1 MSLTM
6 KNVLLLFCFLSFSSF
21 AQKANLETVKSFW
34 ETIIIPITEYK
45 EEVILKNTQFPLS
58 GSWGYYLD
66 LKEDEANWDQS
77 VFQKKLHAV
86 FSPEFRSRLK
96 EMNFNYLVHHTD
108 TEGKFHFILQVNFS
122 QTKNGITSD
131 LFYFLYFT
139 QYDEVWKLYQI
150 EIAG

>member
-1 MSLTM
+1 MRKLILLLIVLISQSLT
-6 KNVLLLFCFLSFSSF
+6 

-34 ETIIIPITEYK
+34 ETIIIPIAENN

-58 GSWGYYLD
+58 GSWGYHLD
-66 LKEDEANWDQS
+66 LKEDEANWDRDL
-77 VFQKKLHAV
+77 FQKNLNAV
-86 FSPEFRSRLK
+86 FSSEFRSRLK

-108 TEGKFHFILQVNFS
+108 SEEKFHFILQVNFS
-122 QTKNGITSD
+122 QTKNGVTSD

-139 QYDEVWKLYQI
+139 QFDKVWKLYQI